1 MDHFWIRGGK
11 RFSVCFASD
20 AHRGRVFWFRL
31 FSWGLHLSRSE
42 GYVKLFSELYG
53 DARAIYLG
61 PLRIGLLRPY

>member
-1 MDHFWIRGGK
+1 MDYFLRGGK
-11 RFSVCFASD
+11 RFSVCFALD

-42 GYVKLFSELYG
+42 LYG

-61 PLRIGLLRPY
+61 PLRVGLLRP

>member
-1 MDHFWIRGGK
+1 M
-11 RFSVCFASD
+11 
-20 AHRGRVFWFRL
+20 FWFRL

-61 PLRIGLLRPY
+61 PLRVGLLRP